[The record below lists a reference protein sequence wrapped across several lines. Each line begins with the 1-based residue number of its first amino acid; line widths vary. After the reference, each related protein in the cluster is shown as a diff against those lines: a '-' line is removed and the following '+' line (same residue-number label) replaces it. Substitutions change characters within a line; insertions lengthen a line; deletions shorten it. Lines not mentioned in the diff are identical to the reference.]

1 MLRSLVGSE
10 MCIRDRV
17 STQST
22 GDSISV
28 AMSLV
33 ANQALVERIFAD
45 RINDLETA
53 VRGHDHAM
61 MEKVCQEEAH
71 SRRLSMIEHDMLR
84 KKAFAFEDQLA
95 QELRREEL
103 ERERREC
110 DQALRNIDI
119 CLHDVALERQLIDAR
134 NDDGISKRL
143 RQASD
148 LASTQ
153 RIQSDESGA
162 VRRALLYAPPP
173 TTASIRRH
181 VNERINGRP
190 AIGLEFSRREAALN
204 EVAVLHGTSP
214 VKATSAIYGVPL
226 PYEAHLDKFGAPRST
241 EHYHDMY
248 RYTNDVMDY
257 LHPRHEARPTDV
269 TRSANPG
276 REQQLLHDIA
286 QLNAAPA
293 KRIQEPVPAPGPSS
307 RMIDLR
313 RELLASQGP

>member
-1 MLRSLVGSE
+1 MG
-10 MCIRDRV
+10 
-17 STQST
+17 T
-22 GDSISV
+22 SIF

-45 RINDLETA
+45 RIHDLESA
-53 VRGHDHAM
+53 VRGHDHAL

-71 SRRLSMIEHDMLR
+71 TRRLSMIEHDMLR

-110 DQALRNIDI
+110 DQALRNIDV

-134 NDDGISKRL
+134 NDDGISRRL
-143 RQASD
+143 RQAAD
-148 LASTQ
+148 LAAAQ

-173 TTASIRRH
+173 TTNAIRRH
-181 VNERINGRP
+181 VTERINGRP
-190 AIGLEFSRREAALN
+190 NIGLELTRREAALN

-214 VKATSAIYGVPL
+214 TKATSAIYGVPL
-226 PYEAHLDKFGAPRST
+226 PYENQLDNFGQPRST
-241 EHYHDMY
+241 EHYHDLY
-248 RYTNDVMDY
+248 RHTNDVMDY
-257 LHPRHEARPTDV
+257 LHPRHEARPADV
-269 TRSANPG
+269 GRSANPG
-276 REQQLLHDIA
+276 REQSLLYDIS
-286 QLNAAPA
+286 QLNSAPA
-293 KRIQEPVPAPGPSS
+293 ARVQEPAAVPGPSS

-313 RELLASQGP
+313 RDMIQ